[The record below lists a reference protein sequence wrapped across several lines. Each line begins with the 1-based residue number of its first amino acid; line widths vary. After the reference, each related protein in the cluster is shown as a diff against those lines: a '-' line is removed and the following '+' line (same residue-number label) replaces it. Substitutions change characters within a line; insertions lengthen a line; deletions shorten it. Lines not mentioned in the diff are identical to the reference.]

1 MITIKNYDSSLS
13 LENYKIRDPYVF
25 YIHNSNIKDLPEIEE
40 SDFEPYIQS
49 LTDVIEKSVVENNT
63 KYLNFTRSIGLV
75 VDKHESTHPND
86 IDYIT
91 VLLKTTSNNYVINK
105 YVVNYNKTLIWK
117 QYTYL
122 TMVIFVTVVR
132 CNLI

>member
-13 LENYKIRDPYVF
+13 LENYKIRDPYMF
-25 YIHNSNIKDLPEIEE
+25 YIHNSNIKDLPKVEE
-40 SDFEPYIQS
+40 SDFEPYIKS
-49 LTDVIEKSVVENNT
+49 LTDVIEKSVIENNT
-63 KYLNFTRSIGLV
+63 RYLNFTRSIGLV

-105 YVVNYNKTLIWK
+105 YVVNYNKTLI
-117 QYTYL
+117 
-122 TMVIFVTVVR
+122 
-132 CNLI
+132 